1 MSPGKEVPMCQQI
14 TVRNCCDCPLEGCAE
29 FAARCSDIP
38 DDECWDKECEECPAA
53 VNYSYVAS

>member
-1 MSPGKEVPMCQQI
+1 MCQQT

-38 DDECWDKECEECPAA
+38 DDECWDKEREECPAA